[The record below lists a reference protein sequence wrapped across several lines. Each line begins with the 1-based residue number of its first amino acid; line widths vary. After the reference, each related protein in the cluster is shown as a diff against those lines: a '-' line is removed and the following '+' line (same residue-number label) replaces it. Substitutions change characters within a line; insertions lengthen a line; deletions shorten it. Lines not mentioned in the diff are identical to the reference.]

1 MGSWGM
7 LTNTT
12 TTSPKTKSELVRTIN
27 SLQNPKIDCLDVSNQ
42 NDKKVVDRMIGDLL
56 RKGKVGVVLISR

>member
-1 MGSWGM
+1 M

-12 TTSPKTKSELVRTIN
+12 TTSPKTKSELIRTIN

-42 NDKKVVDRMIGDLL
+42 NDKKTVDRMIGDLL
-56 RKGKVGVVLISR
+56 RKGQVGVVLISR

>member
-1 MGSWGM
+1 M

-27 SLQNPKIDCLDVSNQ
+27 SLQNPKFDCLDVSNQ
-42 NDKKVVDRMIGDLL
+42 NDKKMVDRMIGDLL

>member
-1 MGSWGM
+1 M

>member
-1 MGSWGM
+1 M

-42 NDKKVVDRMIGDLL
+42 NDKKMVDRMIGDLL

>member
-1 MGSWGM
+1 M

-12 TTSPKTKSELVRTIN
+12 TTSPKTKSELIRTIN

-42 NDKKVVDRMIGDLL
+42 NDKKTVDRMIGDLL